1 MTMRNTNVVLGAA
14 ALSLVVACGGASS
27 RAGGASSASD
37 GAPGA
42 GGESAEARCLATVG
56 VKHERKAGEPDR
68 IGVKHVLVRYAGA
81 KRAPESV
88 SRTRGQACLRAEEA
102 LAKLQQGTTFAEVVK
117 EYSDESGA
125 DTREGTLGTVERGDV
140 APSFADAAFELHVN
154 EVSSVIESP
163 FGFHVILRY
172 E

>member
-1 MTMRNTNVVLGAA
+1 MRNTNVVLGAA
-14 ALSLVVACGGASS
+14 ALALVVACGGASS
-27 RAGGASSASD
+27 RPGASFASD

-42 GGESAEARCLATVG
+42 GGESAEARCLAAVM
-56 VKHERKAGEPDR
+56 VKHERKPGEPDR

-81 KRAPESV
+81 KRAPESIT
-88 SRTRGQACLRAEEA
+88 RTRGQACLRAQEA
-102 LAKLQQGTTFAEVVK
+102 LAKLEQGTTFAEVVR

-125 DTREGTLGTVERGDV
+125 DTREGTLGTIERSDV

-154 EVSSVIESP
+154 EVSAVIESP

>member
-1 MTMRNTNVVLGAA
+1 MRNTNVVLGAA
-14 ALSLVVACGGASS
+14 ALALVVACGGASS
-27 RAGGASSASD
+27 RPPDAANGAGS
-37 GAPGA
+37 A
-42 GGESAEARCLATVG
+42 GGESAEAHCLAAAG

-81 KRAPESV
+81 KRAAESV
-88 SRTRGQACLRAEEA
+88 TRTRGQACLRAEEA
-102 LAKLQQGTTFAEVVK
+102 LAKLEQGTAFADVVR

-125 DTREGTLGTVERGDV
+125 DTREGTLGTIERSDV
-140 APSFADAAFELHVN
+140 APSFAGAAFELHVN
-154 EVSSVIESP
+154 EVSAVIESP

>member
-1 MTMRNTNVVLGAA
+1 MRNTNVVLGAA
-14 ALSLVVACGGASS
+14 ALALVVACGGASS
-27 RAGGASSASD
+27 RPASD
-37 GAPGA
+37 GETAGA
-42 GGESAEARCLATVG
+42 GGEGAEGRCLAAAG

-81 KRAPESV
+81 KRAPESIT
-88 SRTRGQACLRAEEA
+88 RTRGQACLRAEEA
-102 LAKLQQGTTFAEVVK
+102 LAKLEQGTTFAEVVR

-125 DTREGTLGTVERGDV
+125 DTREGTLGTIERGDV

-154 EVSSVIESP
+154 EVSAVIESP